1 MMKLSDKLLVN
12 ICKKRKERNITQAD
26 MAEKL
31 GLSETGYAKV
41 ERGETKLDFDRLHRI
56 ANILEINI
64 AELIPFGDSSI
75 VVYNNP
81 DFNLSLDNEELEHI
95 IVSLKHKLFAKD
107 ETIRSLRQHIST
119 LEQIVK
125 DLSSKP

>member
-1 MMKLSDKLLVN
+1 MKPSDKLLVN
-12 ICKKRKERNITQAD
+12 IYKKRKERNITQAD

-41 ERGETKLDFDRLHRI
+41 ERGETKLDVDRLHKI
-56 ANILEINI
+56 AGILEISI

-75 VVYNNP
+75 AVYNNP

-107 ETIRSLRQHIST
+107 EIIRSLRQQIST
-119 LEQIVK
+119 LEQVVK
-125 DLSSKP
+125 DLSSKL